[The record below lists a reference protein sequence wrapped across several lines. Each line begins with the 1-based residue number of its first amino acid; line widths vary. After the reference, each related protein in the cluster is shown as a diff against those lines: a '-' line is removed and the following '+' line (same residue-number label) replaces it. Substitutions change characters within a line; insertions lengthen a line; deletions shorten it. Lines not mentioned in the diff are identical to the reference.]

1 MAIPATKGWREGL
14 RRFALCTY
22 LACMAL
28 GDDLLLLAIV
38 PGRRRIRIRGG
49 DRLRFALR
57 ASELVDLGLAG
68 RITVGPRQIEVTGSQ
83 HVEDRRLSNVLRSL
97 SAAAPPPSL
106 KDWLRRTPR
115 SLTIEYLSRLEDQKV
130 VRVRRWRD
138 PGGRARHDILFVDLP
153 RRRALLARLDS
164 VVRSGSAMPEAAHNT
179 SLAMLVQAAG
189 LARAAYPGLR
199 GITGRR
205 RLAALSAPAL
215 FMPASARTSLDADA
229 ELAAALTTGADA
241 LTRQLFG
248 ELSDLYADFTTGG
261 HSLAHGLD
269 PGSWSEGGT
278 AGTGHHSS
286 GHGNGSHGD

>member
-1 MAIPATKGWREGL
+1 
-14 RRFALCTY
+14 
-22 LACMAL
+22 MAL
-28 GDDLLLLAIV
+28 GDELLLLAIV
-38 PGRRRIRIRGG
+38 PGRRRIRIRGE

-83 HVEDRRLSNVLRSL
+83 HVEDRRLNNVLRSL
-97 SAAAPPPSL
+97 SAAAPPPSP
-106 KDWLRRTPR
+106 KEWLRRTPR

-138 PGGRARHDILFVDLP
+138 PGGRARHDILFVDLS
-153 RRRALLARLDS
+153 RRRALLDRLDS
-164 VVRSGSAMPEAAHNT
+164 VVRSGSAMPVAAHNT
-179 SLAMLVQAAG
+179 ALAMLVQAAG

-229 ELAAALTTGADA
+229 ELAAALTAGADA
-241 LTRQLFG
+241 LTRQLLG
-248 ELSDLYADFTTGG
+248 ELSNLYADFTTGG

-269 PGSWSEGGT
+269 PGSWSGGGT

-286 GHGNGSHGD
+286 GPGNGSHGD